1 LSTLLKAS
9 HPKKSAR
16 SIEEKQMKRLV
27 GFASVLVLLAA
38 PALASSKKPQTVIIP
53 QAVQVGSTQLPA
65 GTYKL
70 AWTGSAGSDVQVTL
84 TQSGKTV
91 LTFAAKAIEQKN
103 NPGVDVNTIAGIST
117 LVSINLDTVSLD
129 VEGALHPGQ

>member
-1 LSTLLKAS
+1 
-9 HPKKSAR
+9 
-16 SIEEKQMKRLV
+16 MKRLV

>member
-1 LSTLLKAS
+1 
-9 HPKKSAR
+9 
-16 SIEEKQMKRLV
+16 MKRLV

-103 NPGVDVNTIAGIST
+103 NPGVDVNTIAGVTT
-117 LVSINLDTVSLD
+117 LKAINLDKVSLEL
-129 VEGALHPGQ
+129 EGASHPGQ